1 MDSVYDIIKDSKKI
15 SGPWRCAIYAHP
27 DEKSPPTVI
36 FSEEHDNKG
45 SCPNE
50 THIISV
56 LKDILN
62 GTDNAHVFIENFIY
76 ANDIENFGNRN
87 VNSACKKPGDNEQVL
102 NHMRKCLEIIRSSR
116 SHLKDRIHF
125 IDPRVDLIAILPNG
139 KIYDAIDIY
148 VKDLASNKKY
158 SDIILTLYEAFIH
171 PLMNLF
177 PDNLILTG
185 RLSGAIKEAKSKM
198 TNDQLVFFEKTW
210 KYDVL
215 DNVSGLIEFFSSMK
229 NKKNNY
235 NYQSIIQDVEKVK
248 ILYRDMTNK
257 FLDTWLLAK
266 LFVAENE
273 TNMDVSIMYLGS
285 LHSLHMES
293 YFKDMGYILVD
304 FFENKGLLSCINIDK

>member
-1 MDSVYDIIKDSKKI
+1 MDFIYDILRSSKKI

-27 DEKSPPTVI
+27 EGKMSPTVI
-36 FSEEHDNKG
+36 FSEEHNNEG

-50 THIISV
+50 THVVSV

-62 GTDNAHVFIENFIY
+62 NTDNAHVFIENFIY
-76 ANDIENFGNRN
+76 SDDIENFGNRT
-87 VNSACKKPGDNEQVL
+87 VNSDCKNPKDDEQVL
-102 NHMRKCLEIIRSSR
+102 NHMRKCLEIIKSSR
-116 SHLKDRIHF
+116 SHLKERIHF

-139 KIYDAIDIY
+139 KIYEAIDLY

-158 SDIILTLYEAFIH
+158 SDVIVTLYEAFIH

-198 TNDQLVFFEKTW
+198 THEQLIFFEKVW

-215 DNVSGLIEFFSSMK
+215 DNVSGLVDFLSSMK
-229 NKKNNY
+229 KKKNTY
-235 NYQSIIQDVEKVK
+235 NYESIIKDVDKIK

-273 TNMDVSIMYLGS
+273 TKMDVSIMYLGS
-285 LHSLHMES
+285 LHSLHIES

-304 FFENKGLLSCINIDK
+304 FFENNSLLSCINIDK